1 MSFARGGET
10 WLHIASYFWSA
21 SAGKKMYITAGVTE
35 AKLGCDLLL
44 SCREIAQFVSDGFT
58 FDVR

>member
-1 MSFARGGET
+1 M
-10 WLHIASYFWSA
+10 Y
-21 SAGKKMYITAGVTE
+21 AGKKMHITAGVTE

-44 SCREIAQFVSDGFT
+44 SCREIAQFVSDGFM

>member
-1 MSFARGGET
+1 M
-10 WLHIASYFWSA
+10 H
-21 SAGKKMYITAGVTE
+21 ITAGVTE

-44 SCREIAQFVSDGFT
+44 SYREIAQFVSDGFT

>member
-1 MSFARGGET
+1 
-10 WLHIASYFWSA
+10 
-21 SAGKKMYITAGVTE
+21 MYITAGVTE